1 MGIESVNSS
10 TNTYWNP
17 STGQLTSN
25 AENSKPTW
33 EFLKANYKKVRPVED
48 FTRSFSD
55 LPRRSNVDR
64 KNNSIDFASG
74 TRIALNGGYSLVLS
88 AEHGFELSGN
98 VGDEKYFE
106 EASAIRG
113 AMNRLL
119 RHADPSW
126 TGYME
131 DRMKDYSKWEA
142 NISQVLSR
150 YGIDTSKD
158 FTVNGMKFSRNQ
170 NGILVSQRE
179 SDAKLA
185 YEMQALKNRT
195 YEFADEHT
203 KKQIQYRSKYY
214 LKTVSEQVK
223 EVWDKT
229 LQETGVNPFAE
240 NYSNTIAQLAMEQD
254 FATGGND
261 QLFGSTVESAIE
273 ATKKILER
281 IDNPLEYVNGE
292 RQEGMEKEKEFYTTL
307 LNKLEKL

>member
-1 MGIESVNSS
+1 MGIEGVSS

-17 STGQLTSN
+17 NTGQLTSN
-25 AENSKPTW
+25 VENSKPTW
-33 EFLKANYKKVRPVED
+33 EFLKENAIKVRPVEE
-48 FTRSFSD
+48 FTQSFSN
-55 LPRRSNVDR
+55 LPQRSNIDR
-64 KNNSIDFASG
+64 KNNSIDFAAG
-74 TRIALNGGYSLVLS
+74 TRIALDGGYSLVLS

-98 VGDEKYFE
+98 VGDEKYFG

-119 RHADPSW
+119 RHTDPSW

-158 FTVNGMKFSRNQ
+158 FTVNGMRFSRNE

-185 YEMQALKNRT
+185 YEMQTLKNRT

-203 KKQIQYRSKYY
+203 RKLIEYRSNYY
-214 LKTVSEQVK
+214 LKTVSEEVK
-223 EVWDKT
+223 DIWEET

-240 NYSNTIAQLAMEQD
+240 NYTNTIAQLATEQD

-261 QLFGSTVESAIE
+261 QIFGSTVESAIE
-273 ATKKILER
+273 ATKRILER
-281 IDNPLEYVNGE
+281 IDNPLEAVNEE
-292 RQEGMEKEKEFYTTL
+292 RKEGMEKEFYTTL